1 MLRGAHLAYDASRE
15 GRAPGGMN
23 SFRRDRVAP
32 RLVRLGAGLVVG
44 GTLVAA
50 PEAPAYRLM
59 HDREGA
65 ILGGESG
72 AFRWP
77 DDAWPL
83 RYRLLENDLLPVDV
97 FADHDA
103 WREFL
108 GAAFQQWNDIPT
120 AEVDIRLEGEPVM
133 QRDGSDGDG
142 INTIGFSADLEA
154 TGGRINGRVS
164 WVLEGD
170 RLVGCDV
177 MVNPAY
183 PATLPEEDRLEKLT
197 GLVLHEIGHCLPLLH
212 SDPMPMTI
220 HVELP
225 GVNLTGFSP
234 DPAMSYG
241 NFRESL
247 TVDDMVA
254 ASLLYPAPEFRDST
268 GGLTGTVRFDDGAP
282 VRYIYAQAVEIGS
295 TRPRAGPGMFTDEDG
310 RFLVEGLRPG
320 PVMLWFHPSV
330 IPGAHQFVG
339 EFAFWFQDQW
349 LFAEVTAGETTEV
362 PAIALRR
369 GRATIE

>member
-1 MLRGAHLAYDASRE
+1 
-15 GRAPGGMN
+15 MN
-23 SFRRDRVAP
+23 SVRRDRVAP

-282 VRYIYAQAVEIGS
+282 GSVHLRTGGRDREYAP
-295 TRPRAGPGMFTDEDG
+295 PRRSWNVHRRRWPFPYRRATA
-310 RFLVEGLRPG
+310 RPG
-320 PVMLWFHPSV
+320 HALVPPERHSRRPPVRRRICVLVPGSV
-330 IPGAHQFVG
+330 V
-339 EFAFWFQDQW
+339 
-349 LFAEVTAGETTEV
+349 V
-362 PAIALRR
+362 R
-369 GRATIE
+369 GSHRG